1 MKMKV
6 YSFTSVILLILFLT
20 GSFAPQTGNKS
31 DFQTVKTDTTY
42 IYLKDF
48 GLRNTKKKDCHKFIN
63 DALKTIEPGKPTVL
77 VFTRGEYHFYPNQA
91 SKRNYFKSNTTDVNP
106 RNCSFLF
113 ENMSNIII
121 EGNGSNLIF
130 HEQMQPFTF
139 DNCQNVTLRNVS
151 IDWEQ
156 PLIAQA
162 QVLQVKENSIRVS
175 INLKESPFR
184 IEEGKIFFG
193 TTRDNQQP
201 WKSTMEFDREG
212 RFVVPQTGD
221 WGCLGQDWHNYLAE
235 NILPG
240 ILEIHFPLLRKPAV
254 GNFLVMRHAE
264 RIHSGIFIQNSKNI
278 KVENVNLYHATG
290 LGILAQFSEDLTFD
304 RYRAIPNKAKNRYFG
319 GGDDGIQI
327 SNCKGLITINNC
339 EFAGLMDDPV
349 NVHGTSVQVVDVMG
363 TKQLKCRFM
372 HHQSIGL
379 NWGHRGDKV
388 SFIENSVMKPLG
400 TGEIASF
407 KLLDDETFLI
417 TFKTDIPKQLEVG
430 DALENLTWSPDLL
443 VTNSHFKSGRARG
456 LLVSTPG
463 KVVIENNIFESS
475 GSAILIAGDANNWF
489 ESGAVT
495 DVLIKNNDFTELC
508 NTSSYQFCEGIISV
522 YPEIPVLN
530 AETPPF
536 HKNIRIEN
544 NQFNPFDFPVL
555 FARSVDG
562 ISFSNNTI
570 TRSTR
575 FEPYHNRKY
584 TFSFEAC
591 KNSTIS
597 NNTFSGEVL
606 GMNILLK
613 WMPENELSFDS
624 GDGLT
629 VKVE

>member
-1 MKMKV
+1 MKILSI
-6 YSFTSVILLILFLT
+6 SFIFLLILFLT
-20 GSFAPQTGNKS
+20 GSFTPQPKS
-31 DFQTVKTDTTY
+31 EPNFQTTKADTTF

-48 GLRNTKKKDCHKFIN
+48 GLRNTKRKDCHKFIN
-63 DALKTIEPGKPTVL
+63 EALKTIEPGKPTVL
-77 VFTRGEYHFYPNQA
+77 VFTRGEYHFYPDQA
-91 SKRNYFKSNTTDVNP
+91 SKRNYFKSNTTNVNP

-130 HEQMQPFTF
+130 HGQMQPFTF
-139 DNCQNVTLRNVS
+139 DNCQNIILRNIN

-162 QVLQVKENSIRVS
+162 QVLQVKENSIRAS

-184 IEEGKIFFG
+184 IEEGKLFFG
-193 TTRDNQQP
+193 TTKYNQQP
-201 WKSTMEFDREG
+201 WKSTMEFDRDG

-221 WGCLGQDWHNYLAE
+221 LGCLGQGWQNYLAE

-240 ILEIHFPLLRKPAV
+240 IIDIHFPFLRKPAV
-254 GNFLVMRHAE
+254 GNFLIMRHAE
-264 RIHSGIFIQNSKNI
+264 RIHSGIFIQNSKNVT
-278 KVENVNLYHATG
+278 VENVNLYHATG

-327 SNCKGLITINNC
+327 SNCRGLITINNC
-339 EFAGLMDDPV
+339 EFAGLMDDAV
-349 NVHGTSVQVVDVMG
+349 NVHGTSVQVVEVMG
-363 TKQLKCRFM
+363 SKQLKCRFM
-372 HHQSIGL
+372 HHQSTGL

-388 SFIENSVMKPLG
+388 SFIENSTMQPLG
-400 TGEIASF
+400 AGEISSF
-407 KLLDDETFLI
+407 KLLDNETFLV
-417 TFKTDIPKQLEVG
+417 TFTTGIPKQLEVG

-443 VTNSHFKSGRARG
+443 VTNSHFKSCRARG

-495 DVLIKNNDFTELC
+495 DVLIKNNVFTELC

-530 AETPPF
+530 EQTPPF

-544 NQFNPFDFPVL
+544 NQFNPFDYPVL

-562 ISFSNNTI
+562 ISFSNNTV
-570 TRSTR
+570 TRSSR
-575 FEPYHNRKY
+575 FEPYHHRKF

-591 KNSTIS
+591 KNTAIS

-613 WMPENELSFDS
+613 WMPENELNCSPEQK
-624 GDGLT
+624 LK

>member
-1 MKMKV
+1 MKV
-6 YSFTSVILLILFLT
+6 YSFSSAILLILFLT
-20 GSFAPQTGNKS
+20 VSFAPQPKS
-31 DFQTVKTDTTY
+31 ESNFQTVKADTTF

-63 DALKTIEPGKPTVL
+63 DALKTIEPGKPTIL
-77 VFTRGEYHFYPNQA
+77 VFTRGEYHFYPEQSN
-91 SKRNYFKSNTTDVNP
+91 KRTYFESNTTDVNP

-139 DNCQNVTLRNVS
+139 DNCKNIILRNIN
-151 IDWEQ
+151 IDWEK

-162 QVLQVKENSIRVS
+162 QVLQVKETSIRVS

-184 IEEGKIFFG
+184 IEEGKLFFG
-193 TTRDNQQP
+193 TTNDNLQP
-201 WKSTMEFDREG
+201 WKGTMEFDREG

-221 WGCLGQDWHNYLAE
+221 WGCLGRGWENYLAE

-240 ILEIHFPLLRKPAV
+240 IIEIHFPALRKPSV
-254 GNFLVMRHAE
+254 GNYLVLRHAE
-264 RIHSGIFIQNSKNI
+264 RIHSGIFIQNSKNV

-304 RYRAIPNKAKNRYFG
+304 GYRAIPNKAKNRYFG

-349 NVHGTSVQVVDVMG
+349 NVHGTSVQVVEVMG
-363 TKQLKCRFM
+363 SKQLKCRFM

-400 TGEIASF
+400 LGEITTF
-407 KLLDDETFLI
+407 KLLDNETFLV
-417 TFKTDIPKQLEVG
+417 TFKSDIPKQLEVG
-430 DALENLTWSPDLL
+430 DALENLTWSPDL
-443 VTNSHFKSGRARG
+443 VVANSHFKSCRARG

-489 ESGAVT
+489 ESGAVK
-495 DVLIKNNDFTELC
+495 DVLIKNNVFTELC
-508 NTSSYQFCEGIISV
+508 NTSSYQFCEGIISI

-530 AETPPF
+530 ENTPQF

-544 NQFNPFDFPVL
+544 NEFHPFDFPVL

-575 FEPYHNRKY
+575 FESYHNRKY

-591 KNSTIS
+591 KNATIS
-597 NNTFSGEVL
+597 NNTFSEDVL
-606 GMNILLK
+606 GMNVLLK
-613 WMPENELSFDS
+613 WTPEKELICTTEPK
-624 GDGLT
+624 L
-629 VKVE
+629 KVRVIE